1 MDDNVMVV
9 KVKYWYGGYTLSTD
23 RFTYEGV
30 RDMVKVNYNYGGDIS
45 KVKQAAE
52 WLEERGHKVI
62 GVDGFGSDVGYVI
75 VGADENKFKSISG
88 KHENKEE
95 K

>member
-1 MDDNVMVV
+1 MKDSIMVV

-23 RFTYEGV
+23 RFTYDGV

-45 KVKQAAE
+45 KARQASE

-75 VGADENKFKSISG
+75 VGAGENGFKSISG
-88 KHENKEE
+88 KHEEIE
-95 K
+95 G